1 VGEIAIYCHLRRLFL
16 PKFFPQFGERLPQFL
31 ENAGTNQGPGVA
43 TLHRRLAL
51 VENAAEGSN
60 PLGFSPPT
68 RALGYLKRL
77 GFRRVDLRGPFCPVV
92 VNSLPAQRLTELGL
106 QSLNDDGSD
115 TTLAKPRQD

>member
-16 PKFFPQFGERLPQFL
+16 PKFFPQFSKGLPQFL
-31 ENAGTNQGPGVA
+31 ENAGANQGPGVA

-51 VENAAEGSN
+51 VENAAERSN
-60 PLGFSPPT
+60 PLGLSPPT

-77 GFRRVDLRGPFCPVV
+77 DFRCVDLRGPFRPVV
-92 VNSLPAQRLTELGL
+92 VNGLPAQRLAELSL

-115 TTLAKPRQD
+115 AALAKPRQD